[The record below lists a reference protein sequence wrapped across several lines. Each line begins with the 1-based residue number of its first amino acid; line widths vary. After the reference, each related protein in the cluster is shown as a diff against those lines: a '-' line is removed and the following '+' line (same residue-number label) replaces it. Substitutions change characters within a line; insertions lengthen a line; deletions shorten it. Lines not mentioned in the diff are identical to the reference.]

1 MIREKTLEIINR
13 PKWLYII
20 SFLEENK
27 KNREAILNNLRNLSW
42 NVRTSNIFNLYNG
55 ENWSRMANSET
66 YSNRTIRM

>member
-1 MIREKTLEIINR
+1 MIREKMLEIINR

-42 NVRTSNIFNLYNG
+42 NVRISNIF
-55 ENWSRMANSET
+55 
-66 YSNRTIRM
+66 